1 VRSLKRKSGAAA
13 LLIAG
18 GALVVGA
25 AQTGAVTYSPPASSP
40 PTYSPPSSG
49 TPSPKKGKK
58 KKSSNKVTIKGS
70 GGSYRF
76 SPSSSHIKKGSTVH
90 WSWSSDAPHNV
101 TFSKPNKHSKTGRK
115 GSYSL
120 SFSKAGT
127 YSYHCTIHGFTGKV
141 VVK

>member
-1 VRSLKRKSGAAA
+1 M
-13 LLIAG
+13 
-18 GALVVGA
+18 
-25 AQTGAVTYSPPASSP
+25 
-40 PTYSPPSSG
+40 
-49 TPSPKKGKK
+49 
-58 KKSSNKVTIKGS
+58 
-70 GGSYRF
+70 
-76 SPSSSHIKKGSTVH
+76 H